1 MAKHDEIAK
10 IYDQKLSQ
18 LRDPAE
24 WKNTLR
30 LTSNFWR
37 LDFCAAM
44 LLVVQN
50 PQAQM
55 CGTLAQWNNVGRY
68 VRRGEHSTVVFHE
81 RTDTQLLYLFDVRQT
96 YGTPYNAKWKLTDK
110 NGNQQTWYEIVA
122 DRISFTGE
130 KSQGGSYNDY
140 AASAPSAPA
149 PQAPAPAAPAQQSP
163 AVDFATAPT
172 DDYPF

>member
-1 MAKHDEIAK
+1 MHRYFTKG
-10 IYDQKLSQ
+10 
-18 LRDPAE
+18 
-24 WKNTLR
+24 R
-30 LTSNFWR
+30 LI
-37 LDFCAAM
+37 
-44 LLVVQN
+44 LVE
-50 PQAQM
+50 
-55 CGTLAQWNNVGRY
+55 
-68 VRRGEHSTVVFHE
+68 GEMTT
-81 RTDTQLLYLFDVRQT
+81 RNY
-96 YGTPYNAKWKLTDK
+96 TDK

-149 PQAPAPAAPAQQSP
+149 PQAPASAAPAQQSP